1 MGVPAV
7 TVGPHAWAGPPRP
20 VSVGAVTSADASTA
34 GLAAGTGV
42 PDGPGIPE
50 GPGAPGVRVAPGAPP
65 GPGVRGA
72 LPAPVVA
79 VAGTAALVAAGAMCW
94 SGLNHD
100 VRYVLGGMRVSG
112 RAGFPASGVFVH
124 RPLAYRWL
132 LSGLDH
138 LTGGPVAVR
147 EAWTRALVIV
157 LTVALA
163 WWLRRGL
170 GRFLP
175 RREAT
180 AVAVA
185 VGAVLVYAPA
195 WDFLQPEWVAAWLA
209 VASLAAGLALRRTL
223 VAAGAAG
230 VLAALAVLVKYTT
243 APTALLPLGALVV
256 LDRRRGWWAAAAAAL
271 ATPAGFVLAIAVQ
284 PREWRWFNELSA
296 LNPDTPVQ
304 QGLHAADLRLLAQ
317 TVGTEALMNPAVAL
331 LPAAVLL
338 LARGAATRRARW
350 AWPLLTG
357 AGVAGVLV
365 ALVVQGQ
372 WFQYHLAALPV
383 LGAALCGLA
392 AARTTRGA
400 PHRVPPVLVAAALLL
415 GVAVPLAAAR
425 PLPWRTAH
433 GTAAYVLLSVV
444 VAGTLVA
451 AWRAGG
457 ARPAGA
463 GSDAGAA
470 RTARAAGAAPGD
482 GPAAG
487 DADDGRTDDDRAD
500 RNRADGNRADRVG
513 DARRRVAAGA
523 TAWAAGVAALL
534 AVAIP
539 AWPTT
544 PYSFDTR
551 HAGFTALERAHDR
564 RDLDR
569 WLDSVRDRIGPDTSV
584 TYLAF
589 GDVAYL
595 LGNPTHC
602 RYPTPDFLQRT
613 RYDREITAQV
623 SYREDLRCVADP
635 AARFAVLDTSWFP
648 LPAVAPEVADTIRA
662 HFACGRPV
670 AAYPRFHLV
679 VCPRR

>member
-1 MGVPAV
+1 V
-7 TVGPHAWAGPPRP
+7 T
-20 VSVGAVTSADASTA
+20 
-34 GLAAGTGV
+34 
-42 PDGPGIPE
+42 
-50 GPGAPGVRVAPGAPP
+50 
-65 GPGVRGA
+65 
-72 LPAPVVA
+72 
-79 VAGTAALVAAGAMCW
+79 GTAALVAAGAMCW

-100 VRYVLGGMRVSG
+100 VRYVLGGMRASG
-112 RAGFPASGVFVH
+112 RGGFAASGVFVH
-124 RPLAYRWL
+124 RPLTYRWL

-138 LTGGPVAVR
+138 LTAGPVAVR
-147 EAWTRALVIV
+147 EAWIRALVIA
-157 LTVALA
+157 LTAALT

-185 VGAVLVYAPA
+185 VGLVLVYAPA
-195 WDFLQPEWVAAWLA
+195 WDFLQPEWVAVWLA
-209 VASLAAGLALRRTL
+209 AASLAAGLALRRTP

-230 VLAALAVLVKYTT
+230 VFAALAVLVKYTT

-256 LDRRRGWWAAAAAAL
+256 LDRRRGWWAAAATAL
-271 ATPAGFVLAIAVQ
+271 AAPAGFVLAIAVQ

-304 QGLHAADLRLLAQ
+304 QGLRAADLRLLAQ

-392 AARTTRGA
+392 AARATRDA
-400 PHRVPPVLVAAALLL
+400 PHRVPSALVAAALLL
-415 GVAVPLAAAR
+415 GAAVPPAAAR

-433 GTAAYVLLSVV
+433 ATAAYVLLSVV
-444 VAGTLVA
+444 VAATSAA
-451 AWRAGG
+451 AWRAAG
-457 ARPAGA
+457 ARRAGTGSRARRTTRAGA
-463 GSDAGAA
+463 GAG
-470 RTARAAGAAPGD
+470 T
-482 GPAAG
+482 
-487 DADDGRTDDDRAD
+487 
-500 RNRADGNRADRVG
+500 
-513 DARRRVAAGA
+513 
-523 TAWAAGVAALL
+523 WAAGVAALL
-534 AVAIP
+534 AVAVP

-551 HAGFTALERAHDR
+551 HADFTALERAHDR
-564 RDLDR
+564 RDLGR
-569 WLDSVRDRIGPDTSV
+569 WLASVRDRIGPDTPV

-613 RYDREITAQV
+613 RYDREITGQA

-648 LPAVAPEVADTIRA
+648 LPAVAPEVAATVRG

-679 VCPRR
+679 VCPRG